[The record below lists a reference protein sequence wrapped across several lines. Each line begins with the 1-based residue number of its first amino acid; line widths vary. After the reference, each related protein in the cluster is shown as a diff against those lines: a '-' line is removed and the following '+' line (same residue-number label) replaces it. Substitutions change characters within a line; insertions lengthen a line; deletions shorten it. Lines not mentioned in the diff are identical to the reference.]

1 MPGAVG
7 FAGNHTGIVR
17 ALIIEASVCEVGVV
31 RFLQFDLGDPVRLPA
46 EAIEACGG
54 DRGIAGQAGD
64 LERRLGQRG
73 WQLPCQ

>member
-1 MPGAVG
+1 MAKKTSTTETME
-7 FAGNHTGIVR
+7 FQA
-17 ALIIEASVCEVGVV
+17 EVKK
-31 RFLQFDLGDPVRLPA
+31 LLDPVRLPA
-46 EAIEACGG
+46 EAVEARGG